1 MLSGF
6 GQVFKSDLH
15 RSYLR
20 PSAEQV
26 SAWGGRNDPRDAR
39 EKKPVVPR
47 VGIWGPLLEA
57 CHVLDIFHTFFVCV
71 FDGIP
76 RARSRLGSWGRV
88 TGNLL
93 GN

>member
-47 VGIWGPLLEA
+47 VGIWGPLLESRKTSLIFFTPSSSA
-57 CHVLDIFHTFFVCV
+57 YLMASREQDLDS
-71 FDGIP
+71 G
-76 RARSRLGSWGRV
+76 LGDE
-88 TGNLL
+88 
-93 GN
+93 